1 MTSAYPNLLQPL
13 DLGVTTLRN
22 RVLMGSMH
30 VGLEDD
36 RRDLGKLAAFYAERA
51 EGGVGL
57 IVTGGFG
64 INRTGWLLPLAG
76 KLTTSSEVRRHRPVT
91 EAAHGG
97 GAKIALQLLHA
108 GRYSY
113 HPLAVSASWGKSPIS
128 PFPARAMTG
137 REIRGTIA
145 DYARSASLA
154 REAGY
159 DGVEI
164 MGSEGYLIN
173 QFLAPR
179 TNRRTDRWGGSPEN
193 RRRLATEVVA
203 SVREAMG
210 PDGILIYRLS
220 MLDLVRG
227 GQSWEEVVALAREV
241 EQAGATI
248 INTGI
253 GWHEARIP
261 TIVTSVPRGAF
272 TWVTAKLRPHVDLPV
287 VASNRI
293 NMPAVAEEI
302 LQRGDADLVSMARP
316 FLADADWVRKA
327 EAGTPED
334 INTCI
339 ACNQACLDHV
349 FKRERATCLVN
360 PRAGHETELV
370 LEPAATGRKVAVVG
384 AGPAGLSAAITAA
397 DRGHDVVLFEA
408 GEEIGGQFRLAQRIP
423 GKEEFAETL
432 RYYRRQIERTGVDL
446 RLDAEVTAEQLIAE
460 GFDEVV
466 VATGV
471 RPRIPDIPGI
481 DRPEVVRYDQ
491 VVSGEVE
498 VGDHVA
504 VIGAGGIGFDV
515 CELLTHPGT
524 PGEPPDL
531 EEWMAE
537 WGVTDPEQARG
548 GVVDPQPEA
557 SLRTVH
563 LLQRRTSRHG
573 KDLGKTTGWVHRATL
588 KARGVTMLG
597 GVRYD
602 RIDDDGLHVSLGRD
616 HDEQRVLPV
625 DHVVICA
632 GQESVSGLYEEL
644 QAAGVAAH
652 LIGGAEQARE
662 VDAKR
667 AIEQGVRVAAAL

>member
-1 MTSAYPNLLQPL
+1 MTAYPNLLAPL
-13 DLGVTTLRN
+13 DLGATTLRN

-36 RRDLGKLAAFYAERA
+36 QRDLGKLAAFYAERA
-51 EGGVGL
+51 NGGVGL
-57 IVTGGFG
+57 IVTGGFS
-64 INRTGWLLPLAG
+64 ISRTGWLLPLAG
-76 KLTTSSEVRRHRPVT
+76 KMTNDREVRRHRPVT
-91 EAAHGG
+91 DAAHAG

-137 REIRGTIA
+137 REVERTIA
-145 DYARSASLA
+145 DYARSAGLA

-159 DGVEI
+159 DGVEV

-193 RRRLATEVVA
+193 RRRLAVEVVGA
-203 SVREAMG
+203 VREALG
-210 PDGILIYRLS
+210 PDGILVYRLS

-227 GQSWEEVVALAREV
+227 GQSWEEVVALANEV
-241 EQAGATI
+241 ESAGATI

-272 TWVTAKLRPHVDLPV
+272 TWVTAKLRPHVDVPV

-293 NMPAVAEEI
+293 NMPSVAEEI
-302 LQRGDADLVSMARP
+302 LERGDADLISMARP

-349 FKRERATCLVN
+349 FQRKRATCLVN

-370 LEPAATGRKVAVVG
+370 IAATSTRRRVAVVG

-408 GEEIGGQFRLAQRIP
+408 ADDIGGQFRLAMRIP
-423 GKEEFAETL
+423 GKEEFTETL

-446 RLDAEVTAEQLIAE
+446 RLGVAVTADELVAE

-471 RPRIPDIPGI
+471 RPRIPDIPGV

-515 CELLTHPGT
+515 CELLTHPGI
-524 PGEPPDL
+524 PGEPQDL
-531 EEWMAE
+531 ESWMAE
-537 WGVTDPEQARG
+537 WGVTDPERADG
-548 GVVDPQPEA
+548 GVGEPDPQP

-563 LLQRRTSRHG
+563 LLQRRTSGHG
-573 KDLGKTTGWVHRATL
+573 RDLGKTSGWVHRATL
-588 KARGVTMLG
+588 RRRGVNMLG

-602 RIDDDGLHVSLGRD
+602 RIDDEGLHLSLGKD
-616 HDEQRVLPV
+616 HEEQQVLPV
-625 DHVVICA
+625 DHIVLCA
-632 GQESVSGLYEEL
+632 GQESVSGLHEEL
-644 QAAGVAAH
+644 VAAGVRST
-652 LIGGAEQARE
+652 LIGGAETAVE

-667 AIEQGVRVAAAL
+667 AIEQGVRIAAAI

>member
-1 MTSAYPNLLQPL
+1 MTTAYPNLLQPL

-30 VGLEDD
+30 LGLEDD
-36 RRDLGKLAAFYAERA
+36 RHDLGKLAAFYAERA

-76 KLTTSSEVRRHRPVT
+76 KMTSAAEVRRHEPVT
-91 EAAHGG
+91 RAAHDG
-97 GAKIALQLLHA
+97 GARIALQLLHA

-159 DGVEI
+159 DGVEV

-203 SVREAMG
+203 AVRDAMG

-227 GQSWEEVVALAREV
+227 GQSWEEVVALAEEV

-272 TWVTAKLRPHVDLPV
+272 SWVTAKLRPHVGVPV

-302 LQRGDADLVSMARP
+302 LARGDADLVSMARP

-327 EAGTPED
+327 EAGAPED

-349 FKRERATCLVN
+349 FQRTRATCLVN

-370 LEPAATGRKVAVVG
+370 IEPAGTGRRVAVVG

-408 GEEIGGQFRLAQRIP
+408 GDDIGGQFRLAQRIP

-432 RYYRRQIERTGVDL
+432 RYYRRQVERTGVDL
-446 RLDAEVTAEQLIAE
+446 RLDTPVTAEELIAE

-515 CELLTHPGT
+515 CELLTHPGI

-537 WGVTDPEQARG
+537 WGVTDPDRARG
-548 GVVDPQPEA
+548 GVADPQPVA
-557 SLRTVH
+557 SVRTVH
-563 LLQRRTSRHG
+563 LLQRRTTRHG
-573 KDLGKTTGWVHRATL
+573 TDLGRTTGWVHRATL
-588 KARGVTMLG
+588 RARGVTMLG

-602 RIDDDGLHVSLGRD
+602 RIDDEGLHVSLGKD

-632 GQESVSGLYEEL
+632 GQESVSGLHEAL
-644 QAAGVAAH
+644 RAAGVASH